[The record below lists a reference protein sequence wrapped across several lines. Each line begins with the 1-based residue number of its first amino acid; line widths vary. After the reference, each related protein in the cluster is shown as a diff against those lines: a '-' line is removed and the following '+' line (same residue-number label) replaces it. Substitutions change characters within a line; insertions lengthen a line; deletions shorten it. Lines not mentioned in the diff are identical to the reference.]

1 MKTLEVGTIRGFE
14 GPLSGASI
22 FFMNRLD
29 IAKHNL
35 KKEALLW
42 KKRLRHPKTWG
53 LVAVAIL
60 GFMVLVAGVTY
71 VAFAAELATKER
83 IVNAKN
89 TGTILYDRNGKLL
102 FATEGAHDVTYV
114 NFSDL
119 GKNIKEATVAVEDK
133 DFYAHGG
140 FSPQAILRSIY
151 ANFLNADPTKYG
163 GSTITQQ
170 LVKNALLTPHKNFLR
185 KFQEFV
191 LSVEIERRYS
201 KDEILEMY
209 LNSVYYGSGAYGIG
223 NASKVYFGKTPA
235 NLTVPE
241 AAQLAALPVAPSL
254 LSPLTGDREAAK
266 LRQIL
271 VLNRMVE
278 NNYLSKEEGDQASAS
293 PLKFA
298 ALKVTLGASPHFSL
312 YVLNELRNKYGEDYV
327 GRSGLR
333 VTTSL
338 DLDFQ
343 LAAEKAA
350 RDRIAGLAR
359 NKATNAG
366 LVAIDPKTG
375 QILAMVGSV
384 DYDNDAIGGKVNI
397 SFADR
402 QPGSAI
408 KPLIYMKA
416 FETKNYTAA
425 TVLRDERRDFGG
437 GYRPENADLKYR
449 GDILARFALANSL
462 NVPAVEMLENIG
474 LDSAL
479 EMIHRLKV
487 TTLQD
492 RERYGLSLVL
502 GGGEMKLFEL
512 TRSYGVMANYGN
524 YVDTTPILKISD
536 RSGQQIFA
544 ASPNKE
550 NLVDPQFSYITSHIL
565 SDNAAR
571 SQVFGNLLNAS
582 KKAAVKTGTTENF
595 RDAWAV
601 GYTPNLVV
609 GVWVGNNDGS
619 FMDSVAGSL
628 GAAPIWRTVMEAGWK
643 IWGWEDFRE
652 PAGIQKATICRGD
665 GLLSRGGDDSYQE
678 IFALG
683 TLPTTRCGADLKREE
698 NEKRLEEEEKERKKE
713 EERAREAT
721 ISGTPIATPSGTIIP

>member
-1 MKTLEVGTIRGFE
+1 
-14 GPLSGASI
+14 
-22 FFMNRLD
+22 MNRLA

-35 KKEALLW
+35 KKETSFW
-42 KKRLRHPKTWG
+42 KRRLRHPRTWG
-53 LVAVAIL
+53 LAAGAIL
-60 GFMVLVAGVTY
+60 GFMALVAGVTY
-71 VAFAAELATKER
+71 IAFASELATKER

-102 FATEGAHDVTYV
+102 FATEGARDVTYV
-114 NFSDL
+114 NFPEL
-119 GKNIKEATVAVEDK
+119 GQNIKDATVAVEDK
-133 DFYAHGG
+133 DFYKHGG
-140 FSPQAILRSIY
+140 FSPQAIVRSIY

-223 NASKVYFGKTPA
+223 NASKVYFDKKTSD
-235 NLTVPE
+235 LTVPE

-254 LSPLTGDREAAK
+254 LSPLTGDKEAAK
-266 LRQIL
+266 TRQEL
-271 VLNRMVE
+271 VLKRMVE
-278 NNYLSKEEGDQASAS
+278 NNYLSKEEGEKALAA

-298 ALKVTLGASPHFSL
+298 ALKITLGASPHFSL
-312 YVLNELRNKYGEDYV
+312 YVLNELRSKYGEDYV

-333 VTTSL
+333 VITSL

-343 LAAEKAA
+343 LTAEKAA
-350 RDRIAGLAR
+350 RDRIISLSR

-366 LVAIDPKTG
+366 VVALDPKTG

-416 FETKNYTAA
+416 FETRNYTAA
-425 TVLRDERRDFGG
+425 TVLSDVRRDFGG

-462 NVPAVEMLENIG
+462 NVPAVEMLKNIG
-474 LDSAL
+474 VDSAL

-487 TTLQD
+487 STLQD

-524 YVDTTPILKISD
+524 FVDTTPILKISD
-536 RSGQQIFA
+536 RSGKQIFVS
-544 ASPNKE
+544 SPNKE

-565 SDNAAR
+565 SDNTAR
-571 SQVFGNLLNAS
+571 SMVFGNLLNAS
-582 KKAAVKTGTTENF
+582 RRAAVKTGTTENF

-628 GAAPIWRTVMEAGWK
+628 GAAPIWRQVMEAGWK
-643 IWGWEDFRE
+643 IWGWEDFKE
-652 PAGIQKATICRGD
+652 PAGIQKANICRGD
-665 GLLSRGGDDSYQE
+665 GLLSRGSVDSYQE

-683 TLPTTRCGADLKREE
+683 TLPTKRCGADLKREE
-698 NEKRLEEEEKERKKE
+698 DEKRLEEQRKKE
-713 EERAREAT
+713 EERAKEAT
-721 ISGTPIATPSGTIIP
+721 PSGTPIATPSGTISP

>member
-1 MKTLEVGTIRGFE
+1 MKTLEIDTISKSE
-14 GPLSGASI
+14 GPLSGASN
-22 FFMNRLD
+22 FFMNRLA

-35 KKEALLW
+35 KKETSFW
-42 KKRLRHPKTWG
+42 KRRLRHPRTWG
-53 LVAVAIL
+53 LAAGAIL
-60 GFMVLVAGVTY
+60 GFMALVAGVTY
-71 VAFAAELATKER
+71 IAFASELATKER

-102 FATEGAHDVTYV
+102 FATEGARDVTYV
-114 NFSDL
+114 NFPEL
-119 GKNIKEATVAVEDK
+119 GQNIKDATVAVEDK
-133 DFYAHGG
+133 DFYKHGG
-140 FSPQAILRSIY
+140 FSPQAIVRSIY

-223 NASKVYFGKTPA
+223 NASKVYFDKKTSD
-235 NLTVPE
+235 LTVPE

-254 LSPLTGDREAAK
+254 LSPLTGDKEAAK
-266 LRQIL
+266 TRQEL
-271 VLNRMVE
+271 VLKRMVE
-278 NNYLSKEEGDQASAS
+278 NNYLSKEEGEKALAA

-333 VTTSL
+333 VTTTL

-343 LAAEKAA
+343 LLAEKAA
-350 RDRIAGLAR
+350 RDRITGLSR
-359 NKATNAG
+359 NKASNAG
-366 LVAIDPKTG
+366 VVALDPKTG
-375 QILAMVGSV
+375 QVLAMVGSV

-416 FETKNYTAA
+416 FETRNYTAA
-425 TVLRDERRDFGG
+425 TVLRDVRRDFGG

-474 LDSAL
+474 VDSAL

-487 TTLQD
+487 STLQD

-536 RSGQQIFA
+536 RSGKQIFVS
-544 ASPNKE
+544 SPGKE

-565 SDNAAR
+565 SDNTAR
-571 SQVFGNLLNAS
+571 SMVFGNLLNAS
-582 KKAAVKTGTTENF
+582 RRAAVKTGTTENF

-628 GAAPIWRTVMEAGWK
+628 GAAPIWRQVMEAGWK
-643 IWGWEDFRE
+643 IWGWEDFKE
-652 PAGIQKATICRGD
+652 PAGIQKANICRGD
-665 GLLSRGGDDSYQE
+665 GLLSRGSVDSYQE

-683 TLPTTRCGADLKREE
+683 TLPTKRCGADLKREE
-698 NEKRLEEEEKERKKE
+698 DEKRLEEQRKKE
-713 EERAREAT
+713 EERAKEAT
-721 ISGTPIATPSGTIIP
+721 PSGTPIATPSGTISP

>member
-1 MKTLEVGTIRGFE
+1 METIELDKIERHE
-14 GPLSGASI
+14 GPLEGASNL
-22 FFMNRLD
+22 FMNRIE

-35 KKEALLW
+35 RREVASW
-42 KKRLRHPKTWG
+42 KRRLRHPRTWG
-53 LVAVAIL
+53 LLAAAIL
-60 GFMVLVAGVTY
+60 GFLALVAGVTY
-71 VAFAAELATKER
+71 IAFAAELASKER

-102 FATEGAHDVTYV
+102 YATEGAHDVTYV
-114 NFSDL
+114 NFSDI
-119 GKNIKEATVAVEDK
+119 GQNIKDATVAVEDK

-140 FSPQAILRSIY
+140 FSFQAILRSIY

-223 NASKVYFGKTPA
+223 NASKVYFAKTPA
-235 NLTVPE
+235 DLNVPE

-254 LSPLTGDREAAK
+254 LSPLTGDRAAAK
-266 LRQIL
+266 LRQEL
-271 VLNRMVE
+271 VIGRMVE
-278 NNYLSKEEGDQASAS
+278 NNYLSKEEGDAAKGVT
-293 PLKFA
+293 LKFTP
-298 ALKVTLGASPHFSL
+298 LKVTLGASPHFSL
-312 YVLNELRNKYGEDYV
+312 YVLGELREKYGEDYV

-338 DLDFQ
+338 DLDLQ
-343 LAAEKAA
+343 LAAEKVA
-350 RDRIAGLAR
+350 RDRIAALTR
-359 NKATNAG
+359 NKASNAG
-366 LVAIDPKTG
+366 VVVIDPKTG
-375 QILAMVGSV
+375 QVLAMVGSV
-384 DYDNDAIGGKVNI
+384 DYEKDEIGGKVNVT
-397 SFADR
+397 FADR

-416 FETKNYTAA
+416 FETRNYTAA
-425 TVLRDERRDFGG
+425 TVLSDVRRDFGG

-462 NVPAVEMLENIG
+462 NVPAVEMLDNIG
-474 LDSAL
+474 IDSAL

-487 TTLQD
+487 STLRD

-512 TRSYGVMANYGN
+512 TRSYGVIANYGN
-524 YVDTTPILKISD
+524 FVETTPVLKIID
-536 RSGQQIFA
+536 RGGNQVFVA
-544 ASPNKE
+544 NPRKE
-550 NLVDPQFSYITSHIL
+550 NLVDPQFTYIVSHIL
-565 SDNAAR
+565 SDNSAR
-571 SQVFGNLLNAS
+571 SMVFGNLLNAS
-582 KKAAVKTGTTENF
+582 RKAAVKTGTTENF
-595 RDAWAV
+595 RDAWSV
-601 GYTPNLVV
+601 GFTPNLVV

-628 GAAPIWRTVMEAGWK
+628 GAAPIWRQVMEAGWK
-643 IWGWEDFRE
+643 IFGWEDFRE
-652 PAGIQKATICRGD
+652 PAGIQKAVICRGD
-665 GLLSRGGDDSYQE
+665 GLLSRGGEGSYQE

-683 TLPTTRCGADLKREE
+683 TVPTQRCGADLKREE
-698 NEKRLEEEEKERKKE
+698 EEKLEEERKKE

-721 ISGTPIATPSGTIIP
+721 MSGTPVATDSGTLIP

>member
-1 MKTLEVGTIRGFE
+1 MRTIEIGKIESYE
-14 GPLSGASI
+14 GPLGGASH
-22 FFMNRLD
+22 FFMNRLE
-29 IAKHNL
+29 IAQHNL
-35 KKEALLW
+35 KREVSLW
-42 KKRLRHPKTWG
+42 KRRLRHPRTWG
-53 LVAVAIL
+53 LLAAAVL
-60 GFMVLVAGVTY
+60 GFLALVAGVTY
-71 VAFAAELATKER
+71 IAFASELATKER

-102 FATEGAHDVTYV
+102 YATEGAHDVTYV

-119 GKNIKEATVAVEDK
+119 GQNIKEATVAVEDK

-140 FSPQAILRSIY
+140 FSFQAILRSIY

-191 LSVEIERRYS
+191 LSIEIERRYP

-223 NASKVYFGKTPA
+223 NAAKVYFDKAPIDLSVA
-235 NLTVPE
+235 E

-254 LSPLTGDREAAK
+254 LSPLSGDKDAAK
-266 LRQIL
+266 LRQEL
-271 VLNRMVE
+271 VLDRMAE
-278 NNYLSKEEGDQASAS
+278 NNYLTEAERQEAKTA

-298 ALKVTLGASPHFSL
+298 KLTVTLGASPHFSL
-312 YVLNELRNKYGEDYV
+312 YVLDELRSKYGEDYV

-350 RDRIAGLAR
+350 RDRITGLTR
-359 NKATNAG
+359 NKATNAA
-366 LVAIDPKTG
+366 LVALDPKTG
-375 QILAMVGSV
+375 QVLALVGSV
-384 DYDNDAIGGKVNI
+384 YYGNDSIGGKVNI

-425 TVLRDERRDFGG
+425 TVLSDVRRDFGG

-462 NVPAVEMLENIG
+462 NVPSVEMLQKVGI
-474 LDSAL
+474 DSAL

-487 TTLQD
+487 STLQD

-512 TRSYGVMANYGN
+512 TRSYGVIANYGN
-524 YVDTTPILKISD
+524 YVETSPVLKIID
-536 RSGQQIFA
+536 RSGTEIFKA
-544 ASPNKE
+544 EPRKE
-550 NLVDPQFSYITSHIL
+550 NLVDPQFTYVTSHIL
-565 SDNAAR
+565 SDNGAR
-571 SQVFGNLLNAS
+571 SMVFGNLLNAS
-582 KKAAVKTGTTENF
+582 RRAAVKTGTTENF

-628 GAAPIWRTVMEAGWK
+628 GAAPIWRSVMESGWK
-643 IWGWEDFRE
+643 IFGWEDFRE
-652 PAGIQKATICRGD
+652 PAGIQKAVICRGD
-665 GLLSRGGDDSYQE
+665 GLLSRGGEGSYQE

-683 TLPTTRCGADLKREE
+683 TVPTGRCGEDIKR
-698 NEKRLEEEEKERKKE
+698 EEEEKKKEEEEERKKE

-721 ISGTPIATPSGTIIP
+721 VSGTPIATPSGTISP